1 MLFNPRNAH
10 APNGAPTAPEQV
22 EMQAVR
28 ELLFGET
35 QRSLE
40 ARIQQLEAQVAAL
53 EQGLNERF
61 RELSARFE
69 TLAGASQ
76 AQQAAL
82 RDVGRIFSV
91 LGQQL
96 GHASHTGA
104 GSSSSHVRQPE

>member
-1 MLFNPRNAH
+1 MLFNTRTGP

-35 QRSLE
+35 QRLLE
-40 ARIQQLEAQVAAL
+40 ARIQRLEAQVAAL
-53 EQGLNERF
+53 EQGLSDRS
-61 RELSARFE
+61 RELSLRFE
-69 TLAGASQ
+69 ELARTSE

-82 RDVGRIFSV
+82 RDVGRSFSA

-96 GHASHTGA
+96 GNVSSSSA
-104 GSSSSHVRQPE
+104 GGPSSHVRKPE

>member
-1 MLFNPRNAH
+1 MLFNTRNGA
-10 APNGAPTAPEQV
+10 APGGAPTAPEQV

-40 ARIQQLEAQVAAL
+40 TRIKQLEAQVASL

-61 RELSARFE
+61 RELSLRFE
-69 TLAGASQ
+69 ALARTSE
-76 AQQAAL
+76 AQQAAM
-82 RDVGRIFSV
+82 RDVGRSFSA

-96 GHASHTGA
+96 GNQSGA
-104 GSSSSHVRQPE
+104 VSVSSHVRNPE